1 MQDIS
6 VSFVILSWNTRNILR
21 KCLVSLEQDLGKRSR
36 EVICVDNASSDD
48 SADMVETEFPT
59 VKLIRNTENSLY
71 STGNNQGA
79 NRARGKYLCIL
90 NSDTEVRP
98 GAIDLLIDFL
108 EENEDYGA
116 AAPRLV
122 NPDGSVQ
129 RACGRIPGL
138 INPLLESSF
147 LGTVPPLSWFLM
159 WRQMKDFDHL
169 HSRDVPQ
176 PPGACIV
183 MLRDEYIETGGLDPI
198 LSLYFNDV
206 DLCKRL
212 LDRGRKIRYIS
223 EAEILHHGG
232 FSTRAFT
239 LSHGNKL
246 WFVNRTAYY
255 HKHYGWVGRRWLLFV
270 LWFWGLECGIRIRLG
285 PRDFESKRAAL
296 RELRDFMQSC
306 TPGTIGYNSNSG
318 PLSKM

>member
-21 KCLVSLEQDLGKRSR
+21 KCLVSLEQDVGKRSR
-36 EVICVDNASSDD
+36 EVICVDNASSDG
-48 SADMVETEFPT
+48 SADMVKTEFPS
-59 VKLIRNTENSLY
+59 VRLIRNTENRLY
-71 STGNNQGA
+71 SEGNNQGA
-79 NRARGKYLCIL
+79 NLAQGKYLCIL
-90 NSDTEVRP
+90 NSDTEVRS

-108 EENEDYGA
+108 EDNRDYAA

-129 RACGRIPGL
+129 RACARIPGL
-138 INPLLESSF
+138 MHPILESSCI
-147 LGTVPPLSWFLM
+147 GRVPPLSWIKMRANL
-159 WRQMKDFDHL
+159 RSFDHL

-176 PPGACIV
+176 PPGACLV
-183 MLRDEYIETGGLDPI
+183 MLREEYIKTGGLDPI

-212 LDRGRKIRYIS
+212 LDRGRKIRYVS
-223 EAEILHHGG
+223 EAEVLHHGG

-239 LSHGNKL
+239 LSNGNKL
-246 WFVNRTAYY
+246 WFINRTAFY
-255 HKHYGWVGRRWLLFV
+255 HKHYGWIGRRWLLFV

-285 PRDFESKRAAL
+285 PRDSESKRTAL
-296 RELRDFMQSC
+296 SELRDFLQSC
-306 TPGTIGYNSNSG
+306 KPGTIEYD
-318 PLSKM
+318 